1 MQENHIPEYI
11 NFCGENWKLLNF
23 TSKRKKKNNKRFFCT
38 LIKSALLPDKMQFI
52 NNCCL
57 VAGDKCDDCK
67 FWPCW
72 HWKTES
78 SAGHT
83 RNMEKKVWLS
93 ARSLLTRIYIS
104 VAFKRWDAFLLVTR
118 LNLISGRTRLGT
130 PKKVSIPFLTS
141 IDWRRR
147 ERGPKRRR
155 LCRTT
160 TCDLKWNEHSRGIRY
175 SRKLC
180 VI

>member
-23 TSKRKKKNNKRFFCT
+23 TSKRRKKNKQFF
-38 LIKSALLPDKMQFI
+38 LWALLPDKIQFI

-57 VAGDKCDDCK
+57 VAEDKCDDCK
-67 FWPCW
+67 FWPSW

-78 SAGHT
+78 SAGNT
-83 RNMEKKVWLS
+83 RNMKVWLS
-93 ARSLLTRIYIS
+93 ARSLLTRIHIS

-118 LNLISGRTRLGT
+118 LNLISGRTRLST
-130 PKKVSIPFLTS
+130 PKKVSIPFSTS

-155 LCRTT
+155 LCRAT